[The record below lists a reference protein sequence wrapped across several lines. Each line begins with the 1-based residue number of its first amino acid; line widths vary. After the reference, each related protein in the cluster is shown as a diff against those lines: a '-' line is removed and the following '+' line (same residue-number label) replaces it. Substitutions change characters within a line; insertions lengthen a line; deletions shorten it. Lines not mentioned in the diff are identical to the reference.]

1 MDLWRV
7 PLQASTAALVRAQSL
22 LDATEIA
29 RADRLRG
36 PLLRGRFVLAH
47 AALRRILGAALRQ
60 PPQRLPFTHGARGK
74 PALAGLHFNLSHAD
88 DLALIVVSHEVPV
101 GVDLEAAR
109 PAAAVDLRTVLS
121 PLERATLHR
130 LADGERAA
138 ATLRCWVRKEAL
150 LKAAGLG
157 IADGLDRFSV
167 TCSGPARLIE
177 SRLPPLAVSDWSLAR
192 VPLPPPWTGA
202 VAVHGTMP
210 TMTVRHW
217 SWDA

>member
-7 PLQASTAALVRAQSL
+7 PLQASSAALVQAQSL
-22 LDATEIA
+22 LDAAECA
-29 RADRLRG
+29 RAERLRG
-36 PLLRGRFVLAH
+36 PRLRTRFVLAH
-47 AALRRILGAALRQ
+47 AALRRILGAALQQ
-60 PPQRLPFTHGARGK
+60 PPQHLPFTHGARGK
-74 PALAGLHFNLSHAD
+74 PALADLHFNLSHAD
-88 DLALIVVSHEVPV
+88 DLALIAVSHHAPV
-101 GVDLEAAR
+101 GIDLEAER

-121 PLERATLHR
+121 PLERAILQR
-130 LADGERAA
+130 LEDDERTV

-167 TCSGPARLIE
+167 TCTGEPRLIE
-177 SRLPPLAVSDWSLAR
+177 SRLPPLAVGDWSIAS
-192 VPLPPPWTGA
+192 PALPAPWISA